1 MELKFLYNEPAIL
14 LDKNLI
20 IADLHLGVEAE
31 TLSRSVAIR
40 KVRENIEKIKKLVEK
55 FNVKRVI
62 VTGDFKHK
70 IPKKNKKDKRENE
83 ENGEDN
89 EIEDNEI
96 EKIEKSINIRKIINE
111 MKSFVD
117 LVIISG
123 NHDGGIKEKVNEM
136 VIKNVGIIHGHR
148 WPSEKILKC
157 STIICSHI
165 HPFYTIEDKFGKKR
179 ERVFL
184 IGKFTEEF
192 YRDYE
197 KKFRKNIRKK
207 IKKVS
212 KVIIIPTFNDL
223 VYGKDIRE
231 IDRGIFS
238 KKRFKIVSIY
248 LLNGIKISL

>member
-70 IPKKNKKDKRENE
+70 IPKKDKKEKDKKENE
-83 ENGEDN
+83 EDS
-89 EIEDNEI
+89 EI
-96 EKIEKSINIRKIINE
+96 EKIESSINIRKIINE
-111 MKSFVD
+111 MRSFVD

-136 VIKNVGIIHGHR
+136 VIKNIGIIHGHK

-157 STIICSHI
+157 NTIICSHI
-165 HPFYTIEDKFGKKR
+165 HPFYTIEDKFGRKV

-212 KVIIIPTFNDL
+212 KVIIIPPFNDL